1 MKVKLIYPRVIKGDT
16 DVYLPY
22 LWFPLITFPIL
33 AAYTPPDVEV
43 EIIDEVIED
52 IDFDDP
58 VDLVGLTAMTYSVHR
73 AYEIAGEYRKRGVKV
88 VMGGFHATAQPA
100 EVKEYVDAV
109 VTGEGEE
116 TWPRVIEDFKKGA
129 LKPYYASE
137 TYFDMAR
144 YKTPRLELLSRYC
157 PPYEKYT
164 PPFYPTLNIV
174 EMSRGCPFECDFCA
188 VTNFHG
194 KKYRFRPVA
203 DVLNEIRYRKLQ
215 SRQRHISINDD
226 NVFGSK
232 TYFRE
237 LLQGLKK
244 LNITWGAQMSINVA
258 KDPEM
263 LDLLVDSGCQSIGFG
278 LETLS
283 QQSLDSVHKV
293 TNKVAEYDE
302 IFQRVRNY
310 KLRIFLG
317 MMVGLDYDDESIFEK
332 TLAWLKTQLDVVIFA
347 NIHIITPFPG
357 TALHQRLMKE
367 NRLIDFDWK
376 NYDTRHVVFKPR
388 LMSEE
393 TLYQGFKW
401 LLDNM
406 REVNLENWKQ
416 WYIK

>member
-1 MKVKLIYPRVIKGDT
+1 M
-16 DVYLPY
+16 
-22 LWFPLITFPIL
+22 
-33 AAYTPPDVEV
+33 
-43 EIIDEVIED
+43 
-52 IDFDDP
+52 
-58 VDLVGLTAMTYSVHR
+58 
-73 AYEIAGEYRKRGVKV
+73 
-88 VMGGFHATAQPA
+88 
-100 EVKEYVDAV
+100 
-109 VTGEGEE
+109 
-116 TWPRVIEDFKKGA
+116 
-129 LKPYYASE
+129 
-137 TYFDMAR
+137 
-144 YKTPRLELLSRYC
+144 ELLSKYWKPADQYE
-157 PPYEKYT
+157 PPY
-164 PPFYPTLNIV
+164 YPSLNVIEV
-174 EMSRGCPFECDFCA
+174 SRGCPFKCSFCA
-188 VTNFHG
+188 VTNFYG

-263 LDLLVDSGCQSIGFG
+263 LALLVDSGCQSIGFG

-283 QQSLDSVHKV
+283 LQSLDRVHKV
-293 TNKVAEYDE
+293 TNKVDEYDE

-357 TALHQRLMKE
+357 TALYHRLMKE

-393 TLYQGFKW
+393 TLYRGFKW